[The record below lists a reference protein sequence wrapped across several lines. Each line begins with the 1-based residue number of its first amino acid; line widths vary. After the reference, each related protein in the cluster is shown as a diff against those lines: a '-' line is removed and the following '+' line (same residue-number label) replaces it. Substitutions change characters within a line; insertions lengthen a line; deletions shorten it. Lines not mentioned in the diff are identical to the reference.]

1 MKKILYLSIFLAV
14 LLWSC
19 NDAPYQTL
27 NGTIQGTTYHIVY
40 QSYEFLAK
48 EVDSI
53 FNEIDNS
60 FSIYNEKS
68 LLYKANH
75 NEDVLLNKYFI
86 DVFQAAYE
94 ISETSNGKY
103 DISVGPLVKL
113 YGFGKENKVENI
125 TDSMVDS
132 ILKFVG
138 YKKVKIVNNKLVKED
153 PRIELDMNSIAQGY
167 TCDIIGDFFERRGIR
182 NYLIEV
188 GGEILV
194 NGNNEL
200 GNTWRIAIE
209 KPIENTDNADRKIE
223 LIIGVKNQKM
233 GIATSGNYRKYYFE
247 KGVKFTHSLN
257 SYTGKPIRDSLLSV
271 TILAQDGITADGYA
285 TACMVSGFEGAKNI
299 ISQKGFEAFLIYLD
313 AQGKYKFY
321 FTSGFKKYIIE
332 QENK

>member
-1 MKKILYLSIFLAV
+1 MKKLLYLSIFSVV

-19 NDAPYQTL
+19 NNAPYQTL

-40 QSYEFLAK
+40 QSDELLTK

-53 FNEIDNS
+53 FKEIDNS
-60 FSIYNEKS
+60 LSIYNENS
-68 LLYKANH
+68 LLFRVNH
-75 NEDVLLNKYFI
+75 NEDILLNKYFV
-86 DVFQAAYE
+86 DVYQAAYE
-94 ISETSNGKY
+94 ISETSKGRY

-113 YGFGKENKVENI
+113 YGFGKEQKVDNI
-125 TDSMVDS
+125 TDTLVDS
-132 ILKFVG
+132 ILQFVG

-153 PRIELDMNSIAQGY
+153 PRIQLDMNSIAQGY

-194 NGNNEL
+194 NGVNEL
-200 GNTWRIAIE
+200 GNPWRVAIE

-223 LIIGVKNQKM
+223 LIIGIKNQKM

-257 SYTGKPIRDSLLSV
+257 PFTGKPIRDSLLSV
-271 TILAQDGITADGYA
+271 TILAKDGVTADGYA
-285 TACMVSGFEGAKNI
+285 TACMVSGFEGAKRI
-299 ISQKGFEAFLIYLD
+299 IEQKGFEAFLIYVD

-321 FTSGFKKYIIE
+321 FTSGFEKYIIE
-332 QENK
+332 QENN